1 MNRRE
6 LMLLLG
12 GAITAPR
19 ALCAQQKVMP
29 VIGFLSGSSPGPYA
43 PSVAAFRQGLSETG
57 YVEGRNLA
65 IEYPGRRVIMIGWR
79 HWLPTSSAV
88 RSR

>member
-1 MNRRE
+1 MRRRE
-6 LMLLLG
+6 LLLLLS
-12 GAITAPR
+12 GALTAPHAPR
-19 ALCAQQKVMP
+19 AQQKQMP
-29 VIGFLSGSSPGPYA
+29 VIGYLSGASPGASA
-43 PSVAAFRQGLSETG
+43 PTVAAFRQGLSETG

-79 HWLPTSSAV
+79 HWPPTSSAV